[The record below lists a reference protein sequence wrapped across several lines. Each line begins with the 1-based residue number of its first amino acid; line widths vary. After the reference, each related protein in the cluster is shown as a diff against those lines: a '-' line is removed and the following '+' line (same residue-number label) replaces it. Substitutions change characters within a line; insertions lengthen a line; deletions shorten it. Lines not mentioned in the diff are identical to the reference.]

1 MEDHFCPGE
10 KKNVFSCNF
19 EFISRK
25 SHFFIEDINSELF
38 TNRDVISQI

>member
-1 MEDHFCPGE
+1 MEDNFCPGE
-10 KKNVFSCNF
+10 KKSLYKSL